1 MRSLARLLLIL
12 VALGLLVYG
21 GLFVLATRFEPEVR
35 LVTQRVL
42 DVKVRGSELQAGS
55 REQQAA
61 TKSIN

>member
-1 MRSLARLLLIL
+1 MRSLARLLLIP
-12 VALGLLVYG
+12 VALGLFVYG
-21 GLFVLATRFEPEVR
+21 GLFVLATRFEPEER

-42 DVKVRGSELQAGS
+42 DVKVRGSVMQARS